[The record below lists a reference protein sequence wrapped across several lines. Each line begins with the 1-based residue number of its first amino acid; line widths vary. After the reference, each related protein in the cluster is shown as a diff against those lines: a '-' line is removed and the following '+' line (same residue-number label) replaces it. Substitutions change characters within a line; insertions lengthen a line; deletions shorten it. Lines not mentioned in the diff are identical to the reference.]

1 MLTINGAMRLDP
13 VVFSEHPSWCV
24 GPDGS
29 LTSALPCLPLGTT
42 VGELA
47 DSLRG
52 FFRGYDG
59 WVSGQMQLVDT
70 EDLDGAVIDFHD
82 DLNKRGFTVSNPQA
96 KSTCGC
102 GSSYSM

>member
-42 VGELA
+42 AGELA

-70 EDLDGAVIDFHD
+70 EDLDGAVDI
-82 DLNKRGFTVSNPQA
+82 LPELGPAGWGAVVLPA
-96 KSTCGC
+96 IEILL
-102 GSSYSM
+102 